1 MGEIG
6 AEDSEKNERILSLRK
21 DCGQNEEV
29 KGKMSRRGFG
39 CEGLFLVVCVGV
51 H

>member
-21 DCGQNEEV
+21 DCGQ
-29 KGKMSRRGFG
+29 KGRG
-39 CEGLFLVVCVGV
+39 
-51 H
+51 